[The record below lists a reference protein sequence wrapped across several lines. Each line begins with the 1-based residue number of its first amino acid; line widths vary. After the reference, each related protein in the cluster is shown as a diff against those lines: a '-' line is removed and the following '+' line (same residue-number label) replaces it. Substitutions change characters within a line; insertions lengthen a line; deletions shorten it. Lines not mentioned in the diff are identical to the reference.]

1 MILYKSFKL
10 FTVERIITKS
20 FARLMGRG
28 THRGFITYEELSKSL
43 GKRNLSDE
51 NLAQA
56 FIHILDENI
65 SLVEKKSDFKTLRK
79 KDNSTKE
86 EGKTIEKSD
95 DPIRMYLREMGG
107 VELLSREGEIAIAKR
122 IEAGKDV
129 MLIALSQS
137 PITAQQFFEWDE
149 KLQKDEILVR
159 EIIDIDTN
167 YMEDENTGQSAKQK
181 NSGQEDTS
189 ESEEDDFNP
198 TLAAMETE
206 IKPKVLKTVNT
217 LTKEYNKLIKYQKE
231 KLECVLNSQ
240 IFSNSK
246 EKTYDKIVNDILENI
261 KSLQLSPSVLE
272 NLVQKHYVENK
283 KIISLEGNLL
293 RLAMDQKIPRN
304 EFIKFYVGNEINPN
318 LKKFLDTNAEW
329 KKFFEKNKNEF
340 KNIRDRLIEISHKLG
355 ISVTDFKKLVS
366 RIQKGE
372 KESRVAKKEMVEA
385 NLRLVISIA
394 KKYTNRGLQFLDLI
408 QEGNI
413 GLMKAVDKFEYRRG
427 YKFSTYATW
436 WIRQAI
442 TRSIADQARTIRI
455 PVHMIETIN
464 KIVRTQRLILSEF
477 GREATPEELANKLRM
492 PLDKVRKVLKIS
504 KEPVS
509 LEKPVGDEEDSS
521 LGDFIEDTKALA
533 PLEQAIKSNLG
544 EATTKILST
553 LTPREERVLRMR
565 FGVGMNTDHTLEEVG
580 LQFSVT
586 RERIRQIEAKA
597 LRKLKHP
604 SRSKQLKSFL
614 ES

>member
-1 MILYKSFKL
+1 
-10 FTVERIITKS
+10 
-20 FARLMGRG
+20 MGRG
-28 THRGFITYEELSKSL
+28 THRGFITFDELNKSL
-43 GKRNLSDE
+43 GKRNLSDN
-51 NLAQA
+51 NLEQA
-56 FIHILDENI
+56 FMHILDE
-65 SLVEKKSDFKTLRK
+65 SVALVEKKSDFKVLRK
-79 KDNSTKE
+79 KDNSSKE

-129 MLIALSQS
+129 MLIALAQS
-137 PITAQQFFEWDE
+137 PITAQQFTEWDE

-167 YMEDENTGQSAKQK
+167 YMEDESTGPSAKQR
-181 NSGQEDTS
+181 NSG
-189 ESEEDDFNP
+189 ESEKNNDGSNNSDDDEFNP

-206 IKPKVLKTVNT
+206 IKPKVLKTIST
-217 LTKEYNKLIKYQKE
+217 LIKEYGKLIKYQKE
-231 KLECVLNSQ
+231 KLDCILNSVN
-240 IFSNSK
+240 FSSAK
-246 EKTYDKIVNDILENI
+246 EKRYEKIVSDILENI
-261 KSLQLSPSVLE
+261 KSLQLSPSVAE
-272 NLVQKHYVENK
+272 ELVQKHYVENK
-283 KIISLEGNLL
+283 KIVSLEGNLL

-318 LKKFLDTNAEW
+318 LKKFLDTNQMW
-329 KKFFEKNKNEF
+329 KQFFSKNKEEF
-340 KNIRDRLIEISHKLG
+340 KNIRERLIEISHKLG
-355 ISVTDFKKLVS
+355 VSVTDFKKLVS
-366 RIQKGE
+366 RVQKGE
-372 KESRVAKKEMVEA
+372 KESRIAKKEMVEA

-477 GREATPEELANKLRM
+477 GREATPEELAQKLRM

-533 PLEQAIKSNLG
+533 PLEQAIKSNLS